1 MIDLSPQPQDKGSGA
16 NTAPSAPRHDPVH
29 RESMDGEGPHS
40 RWHFPQEQIET
51 AIQRLSRWAGPFA
64 LLTTLLLMRWWI
76 IGRSEERRAGQ
87 ECVSKGR
94 YRCTPET

>member
-1 MIDLSPQPQDKGSGA
+1 MIDLSPQPQDKGSSA

-40 RWHFPQEQIET
+40 RWHFPQEQIEA

-64 LLTTLLLMRWWI
+64 LLTTLLLLGWWI
-76 IGRSEERRAGQ
+76 IG
-87 ECVSKGR
+87 
-94 YRCTPET
+94 